1 MRVSRLTIENFR
13 GIKKA
18 ELHFSGHTLL
28 IGGNNVGKST
38 VCEALDLV
46 LGPDRL
52 NRTPAVEEFDFH
64 NANYLGDD
72 GTPIPIRIEVVLTNL
87 SPETLLLFGAD
98 HVEFWK
104 DEERRVLGVGEIE
117 ETDKAGAEFCLRLV
131 TVAKYDSD
139 EDQFTART
147 IYATDEATE
156 DPRGISN
163 RIKRSIGFLYLRAL
177 RTGSRALSLERGS
190 LLDIILRMKEVRTG
204 LWEKTRD
211 RLMNLDPP
219 IDEAASELGPIL
231 DEIENRL
238 TDYIPTAGEER
249 ATRLFVSQLT
259 REHLRKTIAFFLC
272 MSNGESA
279 IPFQEVGTGT
289 LNTIVLALLTFI
301 AEIKRDNVIFAMEEP
316 EIALPPH
323 TQRRIVNYLLNKTNQ
338 CFVTSHSPYVIER
351 FEPARIM
358 RLTRDETC
366 ELKAKPINLP
376 DSMKAKTYR
385 SQLRRAIAESML
397 GRGVIVGEGHTEQFA
412 LAAAAKK
419 LEDNDP
425 ELFPLDLAG
434 VTIVNTEGEGNLNA
448 MGDFFRE
455 LGIPAFAF
463 FDRKQRTADDLTKIQ
478 ASFSIAREIAYA
490 GNETLMAE
498 ETPIDRQWEFLE
510 AVRSRDNDRRYGI
523 PMNRPDE
530 ATVKGLTVSTLKG
543 LKGEGGAAE
552 LIELCS
558 VGELPP
564 TIVQFL
570 KEVYALYPRP
580 KRRDDQETQ
589 QGDKATAESE
599 SQSDS
604 GEQ

>member
-1 MRVSRLTIENFR
+1 
-13 GIKKA
+13 
-18 ELHFSGHTLL
+18 
-28 IGGNNVGKST
+28 
-38 VCEALDLV
+38 
-46 LGPDRL
+46 
-52 NRTPAVEEFDFH
+52 
-64 NANYLGDD
+64 
-72 GTPIPIRIEVVLTNL
+72 
-87 SPETLLLFGAD
+87 
-98 HVEFWK
+98 
-104 DEERRVLGVGEIE
+104 LGVHRG
-117 ETDKAGAEFCLRLV
+117 CLRLV

-358 RLTRDETC
+358 RLTRNETC

-385 SQLRRAIAESML
+385 
-397 GRGVIVGEGHTEQFA
+397 
-412 LAAAAKK
+412 
-419 LEDNDP
+419 
-425 ELFPLDLAG
+425 
-434 VTIVNTEGEGNLNA
+434 
-448 MGDFFRE
+448 
-455 LGIPAFAF
+455 
-463 FDRKQRTADDLTKIQ
+463 
-478 ASFSIAREIAYA
+478 
-490 GNETLMAE
+490 
-498 ETPIDRQWEFLE
+498 
-510 AVRSRDNDRRYGI
+510 
-523 PMNRPDE
+523 
-530 ATVKGLTVSTLKG
+530 
-543 LKGEGGAAE
+543 
-552 LIELCS
+552 
-558 VGELPP
+558 
-564 TIVQFL
+564 
-570 KEVYALYPRP
+570 
-580 KRRDDQETQ
+580 
-589 QGDKATAESE
+589 
-599 SQSDS
+599 
-604 GEQ
+604 